1 MCAERRFN
9 LNVEVEFSIRFL
21 HIDLFN
27 QHSQV
32 RFRNDTLREN
42 VVNHADIPFELR
54 LPISQDGGNI
64 LQFFDLLFCRSDF
77 FFAFLDHAVV
87 AFSVRPIPYP
97 LH

>member
-1 MCAERRFN
+1 MCAERRFD

-27 QHSQV
+27 QHPQV
-32 RFRNDTLREN
+32 CFRHDTLREN

-54 LPISQDGGNI
+54 LPIPQDSGDV

-87 AFSVRPIPYP
+87 AFSVRPISYP

>member
-27 QHSQV
+27 QHPQV
-32 RFRNDTLREN
+32 RFRHDTLREN